1 MPLILGFIG
10 FIFAALVMFAWAA
23 VWLVAALFWLAW
35 PLVLLVF
42 GAIAWRRQSR
52 YWRQFQPSGASA
64 GTSTRAPAQ
73 TFFKDGR
80 NTAFEDYRA
89 ETLRRLDEER
99 EKFREFLE
107 QRRKAKDREAFERYV
122 TERWERPSD
131 RPQGAIT

>member
-42 GAIAWRRQSR
+42 GVIAWRRQSR
-52 YWRQFQPSGASA
+52 YWQQVQSSPASA
-64 GTSTRAPAQ
+64 RTTSAQ
-73 TFFKDGR
+73 PFFKNSG
-80 NTAFEDYRA
+80 NAAFDEYRA
-89 ETLRRLDEER
+89 DTLRRLDEER
-99 EKFREFLE
+99 EKFRDFLE
-107 QRRKAKDREAFERYV
+107 QRRKARDREAFDRYIS
-122 TERWERPSD
+122 ERWGRPGD

>member
-52 YWRQFQPSGASA
+52 CWRQSQPSGASA
-64 GTSTRAPAQ
+64 GVSRQ
-73 TFFKDGR
+73 TFFKDSG
-80 NTAFEDYRA
+80 NSAFDDYRA

-107 QRRKAKDREAFERYV
+107 RLRRSKDKEAFDSYMSER
-122 TERWERPSD
+122 RRRGD
-131 RPQGAIT
+131 DGPQRVIA

>member
-52 YWRQFQPSGASA
+52 YWQQFQSSPGARQ
-64 GTSTRAPAQ
+64 TPAQ
-73 TFFKDGR
+73 PFSKNSG
-80 NTAFEDYRA
+80 NAAFEEYRA
-89 ETLRRLDEER
+89 DTMRRLDEER
-99 EKFREFLE
+99 EKFRDFLE
-107 QRRKAKDREAFERYV
+107 QRRQAKDSEAFERYI
-122 TERWERPSD
+122 TERWERPGD
-131 RPQGAIT
+131 RPQGAMT